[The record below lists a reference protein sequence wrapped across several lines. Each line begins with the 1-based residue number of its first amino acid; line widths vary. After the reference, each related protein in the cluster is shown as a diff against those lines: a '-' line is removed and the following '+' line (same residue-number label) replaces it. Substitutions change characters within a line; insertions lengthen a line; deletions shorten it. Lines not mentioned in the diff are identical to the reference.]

1 MKISF
6 IGAGKMA
13 EAIIA
18 AAIDGGVFKREDV
31 LACDVSAERRKYIA
45 KKLGVA
51 VTDDARAAVKAGRVV
66 MLGVRPQDLNALLS
80 DLNGAFTSNHLVLSI
95 CAGKTLKVL
104 RKGVGRGARLIRIM
118 PNLALRV
125 RRGMVAYTSA
135 KGVRPADLKL
145 VKKMFGC
152 AGCALELPEKHFDA
166 VTALSGSGPAFF
178 AYTLKAMSDGGV
190 KAGLPCDAAQ
200 LLASQTML
208 GTIEYL
214 ISSKADLDAFIA
226 AVCSK
231 GGTTEAGM
239 KVLAASDASDVFA
252 ATLAA
257 AAARSAELA

>member
-80 DLNGAFTSNHLVLSI
+80 DLKGAFTSNHLVLSI

-190 KAGLPCDAAQ
+190 KAGLPRDAAQ